1 MYSQTMQTRYT
12 GARVLYAFHE
22 HTGSHLFPRRILTP
36 VKAKA
41 AKCAFQFWFDDLKE
55 MTVVDECSC
64 GTLSRMLSGR
74 NHKKNIEIHQPYAGS
89 ASWLLSCTFLASL
102 FFSDG
107 PIYWTRN
114 WGTSRCHVCA
124 RFLLASLLSPPYASF
139 IAGLRLALQALQ
151 RRGRSRHIAAST
163 LSQLGN
169 KIRSHMSFTAKSRF
183 TVALRFSMLSMRKEN
198 CIYLLHV
205 KRA

>member
-1 MYSQTMQTRYT
+1 LRERKITVSICWKFPHEKFPSTSRALLGTFRAMFSKAFPMYSQTMQTRYT

-74 NHKKNIEIHQPYAGS
+74 NHKKKYWNSSTIRRKRILAFIVYISSFSFFLRRAN
-89 ASWLLSCTFLASL
+89 LLNAKLRDFSL
-102 FFSDG
+102 
-107 PIYWTRN
+107 PCMR
-114 WGTSRCHVCA
+114 A
-124 RFLLASLLSPPYASF
+124 LSLGLSPLSTLRVIYRRVEARV
-139 IAGLRLALQALQ
+139 AGF
-151 RRGRSRHIAAST
+151 AAS
-163 LSQLGN
+163 
-169 KIRSHMSFTAKSRF
+169 RSIATYCS
-183 TVALRFSMLSMRKEN
+183 
-198 CIYLLHV
+198 LHSISTG
-205 KRA
+205 K